1 MGKINIR
8 IFLRHLRCRLH
19 VTPAGRKDNVT
30 ALVDTFLNRLLC
42 RILIGIWAIDRR
54 KVRGSAAFPEFP
66 DHACTCI
73 RFLLPGLTDGAP
85 PP

>member
-42 RILIGIWAIDRR
+42 RILIGIWDIDFPHNLIVGKSEVLLHSLNSQIMR
-54 KVRGSAAFPEFP
+54 VRVSASF
-66 DHACTCI
+66 C
-73 RFLLPGLTDGAP
+73 RV
-85 PP
+85 